1 MVLPGTNTPA
11 YFIRVFVRKS
21 NSLIKL
27 TPGLELAVGAPPTF
41 GHAFQ
46 GGQFNFNLN
55 LRDKKL
61 HHTRVGQKSR
71 KEIYFLETDR
81 FWPRAIPQ
89 RVADLRPRPKNYMY
103 GVGMFLKI
111 MIHSFHQKLFNFF
124 LCTADT
130 QTDTHPPIQK
140 NDVFL
145 NTIHFTTLIKEYLNA
160 LNGSS
165 NLKHFKGQCCKTFCP

>member
-1 MVLPGTNTPA
+1 MIGYWPNLQTSKSTGYSVLPPLGKLLPYKLVWMVLPGTNTLP
-11 YFIRVFVRKS
+11 YFIRVFGRKS

-61 HHTRVGQKSR
+61 HHTRVGQKFR
-71 KEIYFLETDR
+71 KEIYFLETDH

-130 QTDTHPPIQK
+130 HPPIQK
-140 NDVFL
+140 NDVF
-145 NTIHFTTLIKEYLNA
+145 F
-160 LNGSS
+160 
-165 NLKHFKGQCCKTFCP
+165 